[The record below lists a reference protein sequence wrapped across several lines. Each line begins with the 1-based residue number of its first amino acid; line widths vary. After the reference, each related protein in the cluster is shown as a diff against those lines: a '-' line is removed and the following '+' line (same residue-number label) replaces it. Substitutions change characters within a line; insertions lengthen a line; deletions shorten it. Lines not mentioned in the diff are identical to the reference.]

1 MRGNYQK
8 LQSLTQGYKSVD
20 DNYKEMEIALI
31 RANVEEDREA
41 TMARFLNGLNWDIA
55 NVVELQHYV
64 ELEDMVHMAIKVER
78 KLKRKGT
85 RSFQNLGSST
95 SWNRQLEERRKSCFK
110 VQNRTTKKERRS
122 SQCKQR

>member
-1 MRGNYQK
+1 
-8 LQSLTQGYKSVD
+8 VD
-20 DNYKEMEIALI
+20 DYYKEMEIVMI

-41 TMARFLNGLNWDIA
+41 TMVRVLNGLNLDIA

-78 KLKRKGT
+78 QLKRKGT

-95 SWNRQLEERRKSCFK
+95 S
-110 VQNRTTKKERRS
+110 
-122 SQCKQR
+122 